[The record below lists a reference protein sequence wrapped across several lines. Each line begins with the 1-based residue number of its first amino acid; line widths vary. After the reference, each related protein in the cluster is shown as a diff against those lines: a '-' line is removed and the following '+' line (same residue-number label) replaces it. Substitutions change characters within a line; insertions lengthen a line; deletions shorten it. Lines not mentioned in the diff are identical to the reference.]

1 MIAAIVEAALRSLA
15 LAVMVWFGTA
25 VFRIRSPQQEK
36 VAWTVVLVGAL
47 AMPLLQ
53 RWGLAPTIPTLSVTL
68 PAVVLHDFPLRA
80 SSVPVA
86 LGMYLYVAVTL
97 VLLARLAVA
106 TARMWRV
113 KATAELID
121 QTWTLGMDVRVTR
134 RLSSPATFGSTILL
148 PSSYDN
154 WTDDKRSLILQHESS
169 HVRNHDSHL
178 QWLAVFHVCIA
189 WFSPLSW
196 WLRRRLAELAEHAS
210 DDAVLQGDIR
220 KTDYAAVLLEM
231 ARVRRG
237 ESVATG
243 IATGSIEKRI
253 DRILSV
259 NQTQRPVSQLRCAL
273 ALVAVIP
280 LVALAADVT
289 PKWGTPPSDHS
300 TGATST
306 GATLFGMDVT
316 HPHIVSSPSNAE
328 LKKWYPAEAATR
340 GISGLVQITVTL
352 DEAGRATDTVVISE
366 SPLGLGFGAAA
377 SELAHVFKY
386 ANATGHPANVTYR
399 VKFELNHSANPRQ
412 GMSGPIL

>member
-1 MIAAIVEAALRSLA
+1 MIPAIVEAALRSLA
-15 LAVMVWFGTA
+15 LAVMVWIGMA
-25 VFRIRSPQQEK
+25 AFRVKNPQQEK
-36 VAWTVVLVGAL
+36 VVWTVVLASAL
-47 AMPLLQ
+47 AMPVLQ
-53 RWGLAPTIPTLSVTL
+53 RWGLAPTIPALSVPL
-68 PAVVLHDFPLRA
+68 PAIALHDFRLRA

-86 LGMYLYVAVTL
+86 FGIYLYLTITI

-113 KATAELID
+113 RVTAEPID
-121 QTWTLGMDVRVTR
+121 QTWALGMDVRVTR

-148 PSSYDN
+148 PSSYDG
-154 WTDDKRSLILQHESS
+154 WTDGKRALILQHESC

-178 QWLAVFHVCIA
+178 QWLAVFHVCIV

-220 KTDYAAVLLEM
+220 KTDYAALLLEM
-231 ARVRRG
+231 ARVG
-237 ESVATG
+237 LAKSIATG
-243 IATGSIEKRI
+243 IATGSIEQRI

-259 NQTQRPVSQLRCAL
+259 DRPQRPVSQLRCAL

-289 PKWGTPPSDHS
+289 PKWNPPPSEHFA
-300 TGATST
+300 GA
-306 GATLFGMDVT
+306 ALYGMDVT
-316 HPHIVSSPSNAE
+316 HPYIVSSPAGDE
-328 LKKWYPAEAATR
+328 LKKWYPAAAKSQ
-340 GISGLVQITVTL
+340 GIDGLVQITVTL
-352 DEAGRATDTVVISE
+352 DEAGRATDTLVIAE

-386 ANATGHPANVTYR
+386 ANNTGHAAAVTYR
-399 VKFELNHSANPRQ
+399 IKFELNRSNSQDPSTGR
-412 GMSGPIL
+412 SR

>member
-15 LAVMVWFGTA
+15 LAVMVWFGIA
-25 VFRIRSPQQEK
+25 VFRIKSPQQEK
-36 VAWTVVLVGAL
+36 MAWSVVLVSAL

-53 RWGLAPTIPTLSVTL
+53 RWGFAPTIPTLSVPL
-68 PAVVLHDFPLRA
+68 PAVVLHDLPLRA

-86 LGMYLYVAVTL
+86 FAMYLYLAVSL

-113 KATAELID
+113 KATAEPID

-148 PSSYDN
+148 PSSYDH
-154 WTDDKRSLILQHESS
+154 WTDDKRALILQHESS
-169 HVRNHDSHL
+169 HVRHHDSHL

-231 ARVRRG
+231 ARVRLAK
-237 ESVATG
+237 SIAPG
-243 IATGSIEKRI
+243 IATGSIEQRI

-259 NQTQRPVSQLRCAL
+259 DQPRRPVSRLRCAL
-273 ALVAVIP
+273 ALVAVVP

-289 PKWGTPPSDHS
+289 PKWGTPPSDD
-300 TGATST
+300 ST

-316 HPHIVSSPSNAE
+316 HPHIVSSPSLEE
-328 LKKWYPAEAATR
+328 LEKWYPAEAARR
-340 GISGLVQITVTL
+340 GIDGLVQITVTL
-352 DEAGRATDTVVISE
+352 DEAGRATDTLVISE
-366 SPLGLGFGAAA
+366 APVGLGFGAAA

-386 ANATGHPANVTYR
+386 SNATGHPATVTYH
-399 VKFELNHSANPRQ
+399 VKFELRHSERPDPSAGQ
-412 GMSGPIL
+412 SAGS